1 MADAEPEG
9 KAVGKGRCERAGAR
23 VSGDKLLNEGKSA
36 EKAAGEDGEDGADNP
51 EWDEKE
57 ERLAGGDP
65 PRADADFWKAGH
77 ILGDASRE
85 FFGVDDIASGA
96 G

>member
-9 KAVGKGRCERAGAR
+9 KAVGYWGGERASAR
-23 VSGDKLLNEGKSA
+23 VGGDKLLNEGKST
-36 EKAAGEDGEDGADNP
+36 EKAGGEDGEDGTDDP

-57 ERLAGGDP
+57 EGLAGGDP
-65 PRADADFWKAGH
+65 PRADADFGKAGH
-77 ILGDASRE
+77 LLGDASRE
-85 FFGVDDIASGA
+85 FFEVDGLASVA

>member
-1 MADAEPEG
+1 M
-9 KAVGKGRCERAGAR
+9 
-23 VSGDKLLNEGKSA
+23 NEGKSA

-57 ERLAGGDP
+57 EGLPGGDP
-65 PRADADFWKAGH
+65 PRADTDFGKAGH
-77 ILGDASRE
+77 LLGNASRPG
-85 FFGVDDIASGA
+85 FWIDGIASGA